1 MPYNYLNKS
10 GDSLNMKILMVVVF
24 ACVVYVLYNNFYN
37 GEHEYG
43 TKCEYFE
50 EQLVSPY
57 EPMPSECEEGVDY
70 SSSHLSS
77 CRQWY
82 IRNKLEA
89 EFFSDQFSQDTII
102 DTFFPKGRI
111 IFSVI

>member
-1 MPYNYLNKS
+1 MPYNYLNNS
-10 GDSLNMKILMVVVF
+10 GDSLNTKILMVVVF

-43 TKCEYFE
+43 TRCEYFE
-50 EQLVSPY
+50 EQLVPPY
-57 EPMPSECEEGVDY
+57 EPMPSECEEDVDFL
-70 SSSHLSS
+70 SSHLSS

-82 IRNKLEA
+82 IRNKLGA